1 MADRGTAL
9 VELVLVLPLLVLFG
23 SAICYFGYCQL
34 INIELNALA
43 WEGASQLAKGRNM
56 SSWLASL
63 QERDLVLNLE
73 RLTVKQEA
81 DCLRLS
87 YTLPKPLWAKDE
99 PAKVT
104 SFSWQ
109 RSKSK

>member
-1 MADRGTAL
+1 
-9 VELVLVLPLLVLFG
+9 
-23 SAICYFGYCQL
+23 
-34 INIELNALA
+34 
-43 WEGASQLAKGRNM
+43 
-56 SSWLASL
+56 
-63 QERDLVLNLE
+63 VLNLE

-81 DCLRLS
+81 DSLRLS